1 MASNNLEQRV
11 AALEAEVAKLK
22 AKSHII
28 PATRDWREV
37 VGMFT
42 GDETQKRIDE
52 YGRQYRE
59 ADREKARK
67 KYARKK
73 KSTRS

>member
-1 MASNNLEQRV
+1 
-11 AALEAEVAKLK
+11 
-22 AKSHII
+22 
-28 PATRDWREV
+28 
-37 VGMFT
+37 MFT
-42 GDETQKRIDE
+42 GDEMQKRIDE